1 MANLFQIGYG
11 GGAPKA
17 IDYSKALDPLANKIS
32 ARLKESKAKTDA
44 LMMNMPQGVPID
56 KVPEQLRGQVTDF
69 LTQNKQ
75 AYVDASKVIASGIP
89 STDQRYIDAI
99 STINQVDAKFK
110 NLSNTLEDIALKRQT
125 SLDNRDHSDGSL
137 DWEISDH
144 EDLANGNMYDNM
156 TIQDDGGFNY
166 NSNDGVTKRWKDYS
180 NTFQTSS
187 NGNAGFETM
196 EDKVLNDGSKGI
208 DFRRNRYENQ
218 FDKLTKS
225 LGVKGARDFVFA
237 DDDFIAQK
245 TGTEV
250 GTEEFENAKK
260 ELVNKGD
267 FDKLVVEYKKYGVDE
282 LQKIHGL
289 AKSKYDKALSLK
301 GKGGRDSLP
310 VNYGQGYITT
320 TSANNIFNDVKNKK
334 KTKTVYG
341 EDIDYDKQKDTFV
354 YTTDVEDKNDKV
366 IIKKGT
372 PISNYEIL
380 TGHEIWNQGYRIDDY
395 SGSTPLDPFSDDV
408 EAEVLEKEPSF
419 AVGDGPYESIGRKVG
434 RFLTPIARM
443 PRMPKKSK

>member
-1 MANLFQIGYG
+1 MADLFQIGYG

-17 IDYSKALDPLANKIS
+17 IDYSKALDPLANKIG

-144 EDLANGNMYDNM
+144 EDLANGSMYDNM

-237 DDDFIAQK
+237 DDNFIAQK

-289 AKSKYDKALSLK
+289 AKGKYDQALNLKNQDSKGETFSYGFRSFKIINKTLDRLKSLVK
-301 GKGGRDSLP
+301 KEDGSIKLPNGRNVNWSKKENSFIVDGTLYSVQEILDDAFDSLYT
-310 VNYGQGYITT
+310 VE
-320 TSANNIFNDVKNKK
+320 DVF
-334 KTKTVYG
+334 G
-341 EDIDYDKQKDTFV
+341 DYDFTSTRDQEIS
-354 YTTDVEDKNDKV
+354 EDPKSINPKIEFQPVGKV
-366 IIKKGT
+366 
-372 PISNYEIL
+372 
-380 TGHEIWNQGYRIDDY
+380 
-395 SGSTPLDPFSDDV
+395 
-408 EAEVLEKEPSF
+408 
-419 AVGDGPYESIGRKVG
+419 KV
-434 RFLTPIARM
+434 
-443 PRMPKKSK
+443 